1 MIKFHARSRHSAL
14 LFLTVGADN
23 RSPIYI
29 LRVKSM
35 ACQKRHYVVWITRM
49 KVRQAYWMCYI
60 NAVRGSEGS
69 EDAGGASPGLKI
81 AS

>member
-1 MIKFHARSRHSAL
+1 
-14 LFLTVGADN
+14 
-23 RSPIYI
+23 
-29 LRVKSM
+29 M